1 MNTEHDFIFKY
12 TRAEAIADGVLYD
25 VSTLAKEAGYKVPVA
40 VSASVWGA
48 LNDIPEE
55 SGQDLTGRLWDLL
68 IVLLAEIRS
77 LTESTDL
84 IRYRI
89 ILDRTTT
96 DEEFFEL
103 KALSHG
109 GDDGEHVLT
118 IMQPEED

>member
-40 VSASVWGA
+40 VTASVWGA

-89 ILDRTTT
+89 VLDRTTT
-96 DEEFFEL
+96 YQKFYKL